1 MFDMARWPSDQ
12 ANYEDILTRARDV
25 LDESAFQTTWAE
37 GEALP
42 VDQAV
47 AYVSRARGER
57 KRPSAGWASLT
68 PTEFK
73 VIKFVTKGL
82 TTTQIGQRMFIG
94 QGTVKTHVAHVF
106 TKLGVASRAELA
118 AEATRRGL

>member
-1 MFDMARWPSDQ
+1 M
-12 ANYEDILTRARDV
+12 
-25 LDESAFQTTWAE
+25 
-37 GEALP
+37 LP

-68 PTEFK
+68 PTEFEVVK
-73 VIKFVTKGL
+73 LVATGL
-82 TTTQIGQRMFIG
+82 TNAQIGQRMFISR
-94 QGTVKTHVAHVF
+94 GTVKTHVAHAF
-106 TKLGVASRAELA
+106 TKLRVASRAELA